1 MPLVTLKGHFWS
13 LPMQFG
19 KVLLVD
25 KMNSL
30 DIPSIAVAPPFWQSL
45 WFYELVGFFLL
56 FLAAVV
62 IVYVLMLNRE
72 ISVRKKAVEDLRQSE
87 ATFRK
92 MVESFPLA
100 IHLSVGVE
108 QISEYLNPKFI
119 ELFGYTLEDLP
130 TIEQWWPL
138 AYPDAEYRQQ
148 IAEEWTARIKRA
160 IATQSPIEPMETSV
174 TCKDGSK
181 KIIAWGYVAM
191 GDKNYSCGLDLTD
204 RKKAEAEL
212 QKMQKLQSVG
222 TLAGGIAHDFNNI
235 LMGVYG
241 NISLA
246 REEMV
251 GDHRGLKYLDDAEKS
266 MNRALR
272 LTKQLLTFAKGG
284 DPVKEDVGL
293 ASLVEEVARFDL
305 SGSNVKLVLHQ
316 VDDLWPAK
324 VDKGQIQQVISNLTI
339 NACQAMPGGGRL
351 FIDLINVTVARQEAP
366 GPVPG
371 KYVRI
376 SVRDEGTGIAP
387 QHLERIFDPYFTTK
401 QNGSGLGLATT
412 YAIITKH
419 GGHLQVQSELGY
431 GTTFTLYLPA
441 SEVRT
446 EPIAAA
452 KVGEAPLQMAGAR
465 ILVMDDEEMV
475 CKLVATMLA
484 MLGYTAATA
493 RNGGEAVEMYKK
505 AMHDGEPFAAVIM
518 DLTVPGGIG
527 GQEAISLLLACD
539 PAARAIVS
547 SGYAADPVM
556 ASYADY
562 GFKGLVAK
570 PYTLATLRETLAQVL
585 SDGAATDKFLT

>member
-1 MPLVTLKGHFWS
+1 MASVTLKGHVVLLKMKFV
-13 LPMQFG
+13 
-19 KVLLVD
+19 KVLFSAGGPV
-25 KMNSL
+25 SL
-30 DIPSIAVAPPFWQSL
+30 DIPPIAVAPPFWQSL

-72 ISVRKKAVEDLRQSE
+72 ISARKKAVEDLRQSE

-138 AYPDAEYRQQ
+138 AYPDTEYRQQ
-148 IAEEWTARIKRA
+148 IAEEWTARVKRA

-181 KIIAWGYVAM
+181 KIIAWGYVTM
-191 GDKNYSCGLDLTD
+191 GEKNYSCGLDLTD

-246 REEMV
+246 KEEMA
-251 GDHRGLKYLDDAEKS
+251 GDHRGVKFLDDAEKS

-305 SGSNVKLVLHQ
+305 SGSTVKLVLHQ
-316 VDDLWPAK
+316 ADDLWPAK

-351 FIDLINVTVARQEAP
+351 FIDLANVTVARQEVV
-366 GPVPG
+366 GPG

-376 SVRDEGTGIAP
+376 TVRDEGTGIAP

-419 GGHLQVQSELGY
+419 GGHLQVHSELGY
-431 GTTFTLYLPA
+431 GTIFTLYLPA
-441 SEVRT
+441 SEVRP
-446 EPIAAA
+446 EPIAKA
-452 KVGEAPLQMAGAR
+452 KAEDAPQQMTGAR

-484 MLGYTAATA
+484 MLGYTSATA
-493 RNGGEAVEMYKK
+493 RSGGEAVEMYKK
-505 AMHDGEPFAAVIM
+505 AMTEGEPFAAVIM

-527 GQEAISLLLACD
+527 GQEAINLLLACD

-556 ASYADY
+556 ANYADY
-562 GFKGLVAK
+562 GFKGIVAK
-570 PYTLATLRETLAQVL
+570 PYTLNTLRETLAQVL
-585 SDGAATDKFLT
+585 NGGGHQPAG

>member
-1 MPLVTLKGHFWS
+1 
-13 LPMQFG
+13 
-19 KVLLVD
+19 
-25 KMNSL
+25 
-30 DIPSIAVAPPFWQSL
+30 
-45 WFYELVGFFLL
+45 
-56 FLAAVV
+56 
-62 IVYVLMLNRE
+62 
-72 ISVRKKAVEDLRQSE
+72 
-87 ATFRK
+87 
-92 MVESFPLA
+92 
-100 IHLSVGVE
+100 
-108 QISEYLNPKFI
+108 
-119 ELFGYTLEDLP
+119 
-130 TIEQWWPL
+130 
-138 AYPDAEYRQQ
+138 
-148 IAEEWTARIKRA
+148 
-160 IATQSPIEPMETSV
+160 
-174 TCKDGSK
+174 
-181 KIIAWGYVAM
+181 M

-246 REEMV
+246 KEELA
-251 GDHRGLKYLDDAEKS
+251 GDHRGLKFLDDAEKS

-293 ASLVEEVARFDL
+293 GALVEEVARFDL
-305 SGSNVKLVLHQ
+305 SGSNVKLVLHRA
-316 VDDLWPAK
+316 DDLWPAK

-351 FIDLINVTVARQEAP
+351 FIDLVNVTVADKDVVA
-366 GPVPG
+366 PG

-419 GGHLQVQSELGY
+419 GGHLQVHSELGY

-452 KVGEAPLQMAGAR
+452 KVGEAPQQTAGAG

-475 CKLVATMLA
+475 CKLVATMLT
-484 MLGYTAATA
+484 MLGYSAATA
-493 RNGGEAVEMYKK
+493 RSGGEAVEMYKK
-505 AMHDGEPFAAVIM
+505 AMHAGEPFAAVIM

-556 ASYADY
+556 ANYADY
-562 GFKGLVAK
+562 GFKGLIAK
-570 PYTLATLRETLAQVL
+570 PYTLTTLRETLAQVL
-585 SDGAATDKFLT
+585 SDGAAT